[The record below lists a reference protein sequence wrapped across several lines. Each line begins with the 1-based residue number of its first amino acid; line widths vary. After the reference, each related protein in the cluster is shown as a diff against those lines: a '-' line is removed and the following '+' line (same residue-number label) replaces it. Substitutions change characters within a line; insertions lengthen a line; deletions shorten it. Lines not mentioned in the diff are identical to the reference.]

1 MFRFPQTAYAQYA
14 RLPACFVPLRSLLVV
29 QDFLG
34 NPKNAQ
40 QRTTKCSPQSA
51 FICRN
56 LPNPIFHKVLNWCRL
71 RQIEENRGSSDP
83 ASSPVRVAI
92 LHRHAWRFFLCPAV
106 GTIIGGSIGYDH
118 EVVQKMV
125 SRANAPADPERRII
139 LYRSLPVS
147 TPAPLTSG
155 HVHVNCPANGG
166 HLAFSNR
173 KNCDAHASFRP

>member
-1 MFRFPQTAYAQYA
+1 MAGPNAWRWLKRPKFCELVSELPCRS
-14 RLPACFVPLRSLLVV
+14 RLPAKP
-29 QDFLG
+29 Q
-34 NPKNAQ
+34 NAQ
-40 QRTTKCSPQSA
+40 QRTTKCSPLSA
-51 FICRN
+51 VICRN
-56 LPNPIFHKVLNWCRL
+56 LPNANFHKVLNWCRL

-106 GTIIGGSIGYDH
+106 GTIIEGSIGYDH